1 MVTCQFILQRLQE
14 EVTHC
19 IPYLTWVVCL
29 RSMQGTRNQNSQ
41 VIHSSLFCSAIQ
53 ILIEIVESYKA
64 RSVQVYFVRLREQP
78 YSLFKKSKL
87 LDLIGLDHL
96 FSKVSEAIEVIE
108 QDTNKRHMG

>member
-1 MVTCQFILQRLQE
+1 
-14 EVTHC
+14 
-19 IPYLTWVVCL
+19 
-29 RSMQGTRNQNSQ
+29 MQGTRNQNSQ

-108 QDTNKRHMG
+108 QDTNKRHMGWFMTLSHHEISSATIFFFFFTFTHLAI